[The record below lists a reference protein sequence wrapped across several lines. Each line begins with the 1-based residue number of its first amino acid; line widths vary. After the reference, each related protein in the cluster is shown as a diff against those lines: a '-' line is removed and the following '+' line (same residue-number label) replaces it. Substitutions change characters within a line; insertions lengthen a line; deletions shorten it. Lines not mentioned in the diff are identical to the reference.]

1 MGDWY
6 YNRIRPIVTLLRA
19 VVGLHSDFR
28 PIGQRI
34 ANPNG
39 LLFVVSMAN
48 VSYSSPRKG
57 RVVTFDVRTAKNEF
71 VHHVQTEIPAVVA
84 WTIGWYD
91 DKTVFVKSATARPE
105 AFLVG
110 TCSLVY
116 KIAEPYDGAL
126 MDSINSTKLPRRKV
140 SPTCGCHRNFRVRL

>member
-19 VVGLHSDFR
+19 AVGLHSDFR
-28 PIGQRI
+28 PIGQPI
-34 ANPNG
+34 ANPNRF
-39 LLFVVSMAN
+39 LFVVSMAN
-48 VSYSSPRKG
+48 VSYSSPKKG

-71 VHHVQTEIPAVVA
+71 AHHVQTEISADVA
-84 WTIGWYD
+84 WKIGWYD

-110 TCSLVY
+110 TCSLVS

-126 MDSINSTKLPRRKV
+126 MDTIDSLKLPRRKV
-140 SPTCGCHRNFRVRL
+140 MPSCG